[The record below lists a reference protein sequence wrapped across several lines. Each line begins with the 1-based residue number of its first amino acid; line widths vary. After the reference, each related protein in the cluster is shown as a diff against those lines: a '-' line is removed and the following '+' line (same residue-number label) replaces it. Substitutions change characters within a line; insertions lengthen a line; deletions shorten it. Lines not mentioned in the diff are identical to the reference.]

1 MQMRASDC
9 SVVCPRQ
16 VTFKAPSPPSTP
28 PGLPPT
34 SPPPAIPP
42 VTLEAVNELLVN
54 VLDADTPVTE
64 ESASHVVNALSVMME
79 ATASIEGERSAPA
92 KAVATALVAGVEK
105 VGTAL
110 IDAKEVGAPPTEIV
124 QPSLQMSVAKKEAA
138 EVASEPFKV
147 PGKTAQVVLPDTIL
161 NGQDGR
167 RRLAADEGVGTMLW
181 SAAANNPHGVDLGEG
196 AAQSSPTLAFSLQSA
211 STDSSG
217 RRRLAEMNITDVDP
231 PIQLKLD
238 TNEPIDKSTTCVGK
252 PDGKK
257 LFEGANDGAS
267 PCGDVQQCRS
277 FNPKTE
283 QYDDVDTVEFADGSM
298 GCESSHLSEFMS
310 LKVPN
315 NFDEKI
321 QFANLDVPLGMCLH
335 CACSKGV
342 VLILEKDANAS
353 DAAAD
358 DVVQNVSLMKLD
370 IGYHEQAVGWKLRN
384 LTQTGV
390 NTSRAWVRLGGSAGR
405 LGVSQTSD
413 NLMLIVSPRGLAETS
428 GSDSYAANVWLDVHK
443 WIKDTSRGASEA
455 AGWWEATQVALPVS
469 VTVRATVSAAT
480 TVWGEAEDG
489 ACDVDGRTIVL
500 HLGRFA
506 KVPFTACDADALP
519 VNHQLPRPSA
529 RNVAGDDRTFSA
541 RVASFP
547 AVATTSYR
555 ALTEAPVV
563 VYTAGG
569 RYQAR
574 CRPLLTRS
582 HSDTG
587 TSARVISPQYLPR
600 AGAARAELG
609 AGQLRA
615 RAGAQ
620 RHRDAA
626 AAGGGRGLPAAHA
639 PAARRPELRLRGGV

>member
-1 MQMRASDC
+1 
-9 SVVCPRQ
+9 
-16 VTFKAPSPPSTP
+16 
-28 PGLPPT
+28 
-34 SPPPAIPP
+34 
-42 VTLEAVNELLVN
+42 
-54 VLDADTPVTE
+54 
-64 ESASHVVNALSVMME
+64 ME
-79 ATASIEGERSAPA
+79 I
-92 KAVATALVAGVEK
+92 K
-105 VGTAL
+105 
-110 IDAKEVGAPPTEIV
+110 
-124 QPSLQMSVAKKEAA
+124 
-138 EVASEPFKV
+138 
-147 PGKTAQVVLPDTIL
+147 
-161 NGQDGR
+161 
-167 RRLAADEGVGTMLW
+167 
-181 SAAANNPHGVDLGEG
+181 
-196 AAQSSPTLAFSLQSA
+196 
-211 STDSSG
+211 
-217 RRRLAEMNITDVDP
+217 DVDP

-277 FNPKTE
+277 FNPETQ

-310 LKVPN
+310 LKVPS

-335 CACSKGV
+335 CACSMGV
-342 VLILEKDANAS
+342 VLILEKNANAS

-384 LTQTGV
+384 ITQTGV

-413 NLMLIVSPRGLAETS
+413 NLMLIVSPQGLAETS

-489 ACDVDGRTIVL
+489 ACDVDGRTML

-519 VNHQLPRPSA
+519 VNHQLPHPA
-529 RNVAGDDRTFSA
+529 HNVAGDRTFGA
-541 RVASFP
+541 RRQLP
-547 AVATTSYR
+547 CRCNNSYR
-555 ALTEAPVV
+555 A
-563 VYTAGG
+563 
-569 RYQAR
+569 
-574 CRPLLTRS
+574 
-582 HSDTG
+582 
-587 TSARVISPQYLPR
+587 
-600 AGAARAELG
+600 
-609 AGQLRA
+609 
-615 RAGAQ
+615 
-620 RHRDAA
+620 
-626 AAGGGRGLPAAHA
+626 
-639 PAARRPELRLRGGV
+639 